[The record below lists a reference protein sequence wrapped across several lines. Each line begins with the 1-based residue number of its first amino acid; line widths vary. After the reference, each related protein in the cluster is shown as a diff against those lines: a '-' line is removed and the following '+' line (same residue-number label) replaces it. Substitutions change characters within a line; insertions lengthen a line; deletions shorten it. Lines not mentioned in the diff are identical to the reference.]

1 MAQDLFGNEETIA
14 SPSKPTR
21 GKKKGPTKKAVDKNL

>member
-1 MAQDLFGNEETIA
+1 MAQDLFANEETIA

-21 GKKKGPTKKAVDKNL
+21 GKKKGPTKKTVEKNI